1 MGSDRSKMKAYE
13 KQKGLLVDVGVE
25 CMCHHDPKIQE
36 LNGEIE
42 AKVKAMDGIV
52 KEFKVLV
59 VKAEMDM
66 KKESLY
72 FNSWPRFSEPI

>member
-25 CMCHHDPKIQE
+25 CMCHNDAKIQE

-42 AKVKAMDGIV
+42 EKVKAMEGV
-52 KEFKVLV
+52 VREFKILV
-59 VKAEMDM
+59 VKGEMDM

-72 FNSWPRFSEPI
+72 FN